1 MLNELRDIG
10 KGVEQE
16 VA

>member
-1 MLNELRDIG
+1 VAM
-10 KGVEQE
+10 VEQE